1 MKIQAIYYLLILI
14 SIIPIKNICI
24 QGGNCPEGHGVCK
37 AASCICL
44 YNYWSLNT
52 KANPSPNIY
61 CNYKKINRFFIL
73 IIELFLP
80 SIGHLTAGKYY
91 FFIIKFLLLFCPI
104 FYFIWGY
111 YTYKN
116 DDGRQISGEENRF
129 NNTLDEHL
137 YRANRENI
145 KINKSEQF
153 FVIIS
158 FFSLIAFVL
167 MHIIDLFC
175 YAIGLYYDGNG
186 VPFA

>member
-1 MKIQAIYYLLILI
+1 M
-14 SIIPIKNICI
+14 
-24 QGGNCPEGHGVCK
+24 
-37 AASCICL
+37 
-44 YNYWSLNT
+44 
-52 KANPSPNIY
+52 
-61 CNYKKINRFFIL
+61 
-73 IIELFLP
+73 P

-91 FFIIKFLLLFCPI
+91 FFIIKFLLFFCPI

-116 DDGRQISGEENRF
+116 DDGRQISDEENRF